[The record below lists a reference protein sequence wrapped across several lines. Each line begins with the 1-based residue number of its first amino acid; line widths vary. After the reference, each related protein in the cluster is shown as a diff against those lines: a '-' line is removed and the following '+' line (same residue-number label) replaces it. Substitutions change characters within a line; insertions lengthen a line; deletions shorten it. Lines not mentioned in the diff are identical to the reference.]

1 MPASK
6 KNPRNVPRL
15 FYFEWSLSGKYEARL
30 QPELA
35 RRYEELTT
43 NSKALDFDL
52 AWALD
57 ISSKISKQG
66 IDSWVNGD
74 GALKMSISDEDYL
87 GEYGEPAP
95 KTPNTKR
102 LIYTSNFREGLSTI
116 AKQSCQVVFEL
127 QRTLGQ
133 DLTQLMESEE
143 KAVKKRQLLCLKK
156 KFAKALSLLSNNTK
170 PHGNSVIVE
179 TTFDDGKIERVPLP
193 AKAIIVALK
202 LTNRHQELKL
212 PAKKDVEIA
221 LEALYPD
228 LKNYSPNWSS
238 IFKQSGLN
246 KLPDLSPWTASKSEA
261 EKLILMGDPDITAK
275 LGEVIGAI
283 DQDTATVK
291 NVRILHLRKTCK
303 D

>member
-1 MPASK
+1 MMPAFRK
-6 KNPRNVPRL
+6 PPRDVHGL

-35 RRYEELTT
+35 RRYEELKTQL
-43 NSKALDFDL
+43 KALDFDL

-57 ISSKISKQG
+57 ISTKISQKG
-66 IDSWVNGD
+66 VDSWVNGD
-74 GALKMSISDEDYL
+74 GGLKMSISDEDYF

-95 KTPNTKR
+95 KDLHTKKIIR
-102 LIYTSNFREGLSTI
+102 APYFREGLSTI
-116 AKQSCQVVFEL
+116 AKQCCQVVFEL

-143 KAVKKRQLLCLKK
+143 KAVKKAKQLCLKK

-179 TTFDDGKIERVPLP
+179 TTFDDDKIERVPLA

-202 LTNRHQELKL
+202 LTNRHLELKL

-246 KLPDLSPWTASKSEA
+246 KLA
-261 EKLILMGDPDITAK
+261 
-275 LGEVIGAI
+275 
-283 DQDTATVK
+283 
-291 NVRILHLRKTCK
+291 LR
-303 D
+303 